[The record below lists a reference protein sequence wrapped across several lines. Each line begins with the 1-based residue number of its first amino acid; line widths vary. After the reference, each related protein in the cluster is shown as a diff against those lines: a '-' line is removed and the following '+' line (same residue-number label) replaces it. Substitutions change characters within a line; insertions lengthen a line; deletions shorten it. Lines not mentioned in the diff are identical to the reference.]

1 MGVGRE
7 QLSESPG
14 ELVQNPDTQ
23 AIAPEIWM
31 SHVWVS
37 TRVSNRVR
45 RDAEVARALS
55 RLGGKSRQE
64 LAVVGLGLLD
74 PQVSGLPP

>member
-7 QLSESPG
+7 QPSESPG

-31 SHVWVS
+31 SRVWVS
-37 TRVSNRVR
+37 TRVSNRFPR
-45 RDAEVARALS
+45 ML
-55 RLGGKSRQE
+55 RLRMY
-64 LAVVGLGLLD
+64 
-74 PQVSGLPP
+74 